1 MNTLLARMFAIS
13 LATSLVLG
21 VSPDVRAQDT
31 YPNKIIRLVV
41 PYSAG
46 GTGDQIGRLVG
57 DKLGELLGQR
67 VLIDNKGGAG
77 GNIGAEATV
86 RSPADGYTLVMA
98 ATSLASNPALLR
110 KMSFDPV
117 KDLVPVSQCCG
128 VPMVVVVNPALPIKS
143 INELVAYAKAKPGR
157 LTFASS
163 GIGTG
168 SHLAAEL
175 FKLLAG
181 VDMTHVPYKADSQA
195 LPDLLSGNVDL
206 MFMFQTSAMP
216 QVKAGKLRALAV
228 STAKRSPAAPDLP
241 TVAEAGVAGY
251 DFNGWFGLFAPAGTP
266 KAVID
271 VLAAASVKA
280 VHSPDLHR
288 KLIDQG
294 FVPVAPD
301 TPAQFAVFFQNEVAK
316 WVRVARDAK
325 LQAID

>member
-1 MNTLLARMFAIS
+1 
-13 LATSLVLG
+13 
-21 VSPDVRAQDT
+21 
-31 YPNKIIRLVV
+31 
-41 PYSAG
+41 
-46 GTGDQIGRLVG
+46 
-57 DKLGELLGQR
+57 
-67 VLIDNKGGAG
+67 
-77 GNIGAEATV
+77 
-86 RSPADGYTLVMA
+86 MA
-98 ATSLASNPALLR
+98 ATSLASNPALLK

-128 VPMVVVVNPALPIKS
+128 VPMVVVVNPALPIRS
-143 INELVAYAKAKPGR
+143 INELVAYAKAQPGR

-206 MFMFQTSAMP
+206 MFMFQTSALP
-216 QVKAGKLRALAV
+216 QVRAGKLRALAI
-228 STAKRSPAAPDLP
+228 STARRSPAAPDLP

-294 FVPVAPD
+294 FVPIPPD
-301 TPAQFAVFFQNEVAK
+301 TPAQFATFFQNEVAK